1 MEVTSII
8 YSGKLNHF
16 TQHKLVSLNVRVIKL
31 RSYSQL
37 LTGFRLRSE
46 WSTNNKAQH
55 RHPPS
60 SLTFKFATTCMI
72 YYNDSVID
80 GSTYEAGRLCG
91 QEILNLWKFLKVA
104 SNTI

>member
-1 MEVTSII
+1 MEVPSII

-46 WSTNNKAQH
+46 WSTNNKAQP
-55 RHPPS
+55 PPS

-72 YYNDSVID
+72 YYNDLVID

-91 QEILNLWKFLKVA
+91 QEILNLWEFLKA
-104 SNTI
+104 APNTI